1 MADSLRALVPPGL
14 ATRPGPRM
22 DQMPQGSRT
31 PLAGTRVNN
40 HQLFFQPSLWAL
52 VSQWNLGECGAS
64 GLCQLGRV
72 EIRLIHLNPGVSGD
86 RYCVTFQGALSFSR
100 L

>member
-22 DQMPQGSRT
+22 DQMPQGSRA

-40 HQLFFQPSLWAL
+40 HQLFFQPSLWAWSHSRTWESVGL
-52 VSQWNLGECGAS
+52 WDCANLAE
-64 GLCQLGRV
+64 L
-72 EIRLIHLNPGVSGD
+72 
-86 RYCVTFQGALSFSR
+86 RYA
-100 L
+100 

>member
-22 DQMPQGSRT
+22 DQMPQGSRA

-40 HQLFFQPSLWAL
+40 HQLFFQPSRWAW
-52 VSQWNLGECGAS
+52 SHSGTWESGAS